1 MIWRSFS
8 LIRFF
13 AEIYL
18 ILLEMH
24 ARVRYNRKS
33 NFCKAKSWDVND
45 IKYIFIIN
53 PSAGKGRFVE
63 ELTAKIGKTFR
74 EQEYEIY
81 LTAAPKDAT
90 VFLQNY
96 PTSEEKLCFVAC
108 GGDGTL
114 NEVING
120 AAERTDCCIAVLPCG
135 SGNDFV
141 KSLDSSFTLTEPA
154 ALLTGNSRRIDL
166 LRCGDRYCVNVCN
179 IGFDAMVVQN
189 MPKFKKLPFVTGSL
203 AYILSIVY
211 TLAGKMY
218 TKMAITV
225 DGEPALDRECIL
237 TAIANGK
244 CYGGGFY
251 PAPQAEI
258 DDGYIDFCAVNR
270 ITRLD
275 LIRLVGA
282 YRKGEHMS
290 DPRFEKYIHYYKCKH
305 ITITAPKDMAICLD
319 GELIYGNT
327 LDVEICPDMLEIIVP
342 K

>member
-1 MIWRSFS
+1 MI
-8 LIRFF
+8 I
-13 AEIYL
+13 
-18 ILLEMH
+18 
-24 ARVRYNRKS
+24 
-33 NFCKAKSWDVND
+33 

-53 PSAGKGRFVE
+53 PAAGKGRFVE
-63 ELTAKIGKTFR
+63 ELTRKIHESFR
-74 EQEYEIY
+74 EMRYEIHTTTVSGEA
-81 LTAAPKDAT
+81 TA
-90 VFLQNY
+90 FIRNY
-96 PTSEEKLCFVAC
+96 PAGDEKLCFVSC

-120 AAERTDCCIAVLPCG
+120 AAERTNCCIAVLPCG
-135 SGNDFV
+135 SGNDFI
-141 KSLDSSFTLTEPA
+141 KSLEQSFTVTEPK
-154 ALLTGNSRRIDL
+154 ALLQSNCRKIDL
-166 LRCGDRYCVNVCN
+166 LRCGSRYSVNVCN

-189 MPKFKKLPFVTGSL
+189 MPKFKKLPLVTGSL

-218 TKMAITV
+218 TRMAITV
-225 DGEPALDRECIL
+225 DGAPALDRECIL

-258 DDGYIDFCAVNR
+258 DDGYIEFCAVNR
-270 ITRLD
+270 ISRLE

-305 ITITAPKDMAICLD
+305 ITITAPEDMAICLD
-319 GELIYGNT
+319 GELIYGKT
-327 LDVEICPDMLEIIVP
+327 LDVEICPGMLEIIVP